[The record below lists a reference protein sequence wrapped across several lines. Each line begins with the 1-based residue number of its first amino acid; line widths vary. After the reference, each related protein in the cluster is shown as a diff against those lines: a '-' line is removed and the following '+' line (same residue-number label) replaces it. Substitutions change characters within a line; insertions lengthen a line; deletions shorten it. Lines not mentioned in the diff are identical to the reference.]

1 MALNVTEAAKK
12 LREKSKSIYD
22 ILNNKLGETAAPGFR
37 ERCAA
42 NGEKERTPLLEEA
55 ERFYAAELREFTE
68 AVREEIARKPQ
79 WNSGAPL
86 TADKVWL
93 WGGPTPEW
101 GGTLD
106 PDTLVKQARF
116 FNTGNGVY
124 VYGPTTE
131 EMIARHAALEQML
144 CMVSRT
150 CRAPGQQQETN
161 AECAENLSRF
171 SLKYP
176 NIKGGMLDDM
186 TSGSTTI
193 SQEKIDDIASISANL
208 KKHNPA
214 LELYGVV
221 YQHELK
227 EKDFTPLQPYLD
239 GVNLWFWSQETLLDL
254 EESVE
259 LCRKHFPG
267 KKILLGL
274 FLHDYGTVD
283 AGALCDLLIYQLKGA
298 RALLGEGKINGL
310 VILGDREI
318 LKWPEQ
324 AAVVKGFLAGQ

>member
-1 MALNVTEAAKK
+1 MALNVAEAAEK
-12 LREKSKSIYD
+12 LRAKVKSVYD
-22 ILNNKLGETAAPGFR
+22 LLKIKLGETAAPGFR
-37 ERCAA
+37 ERCLI
-42 NGEKERTPLLEEA
+42 NGENDRQLLFEEA
-55 ERFYAAELREFTE
+55 QRFCAPELQEFAE
-68 AVREEIARKPQ
+68 ACREEIARKPQ
-79 WNSGAPL
+79 WSAGAPL

-116 FNTGNGVY
+116 FNTRNGVY

-131 EMIARHAALEQML
+131 EMIARHSSMEKLL

-176 NIKGGMLDDM
+176 NVKGGMLDDM

-193 SQEKIDDIASISANL
+193 SPEKIADIAAISANL

-214 LELYGVV
+214 LELFGVV

-227 EKDFTPLQPYLD
+227 EKDFAPLQPYID
-239 GVNLWFWSQETLLDL
+239 GVNLWFWCQEKLLDL
-254 EESVE
+254 AENVE
-259 LCRKHFPG
+259 LCRQQFPG

-274 FLHDYGTVD
+274 FLHDYGTFD
-283 AGALCDLLIYQLKGA
+283 GGALNELLLYQLKGA
-298 RALLGEGKINGL
+298 RALLGEGKIDGL

-324 AAVVKGFLAGQ
+324 AATVRGFLAGE